1 MGQVWP
7 TFYVF
12 VGMSLTFKT
21 LIQINTK
28 KLNTVYLFQNI
39 ISQLDVWNFKSSYD
53 TAYATYTDQRH
64 SRVIHFQSW
73 SRLPLF
79 N

>member
-1 MGQVWP
+1 
-7 TFYVF
+7 
-12 VGMSLTFKT
+12 MSLTLKT
-21 LIQINTK
+21 LIQIKIK

-39 ISQLDVWNFKSSYD
+39 LSQLDVWNCKSSYD
-53 TAYATYTDQRH
+53 IAYVTYTDERH

-73 SRLPLF
+73 SRLQLF